1 MTDKEKI
8 QKLKPYDP
16 AKYETIDLDHLALF
30 AVSQLDEI
38 GVDLSF
44 ENASVAAYK
53 LFPKKFSLLGYPEYP
68 ATKRVHDCL
77 FRCTFKTKKW
87 LGGKTAQGYVITDRS
102 RIFIKE
108 AEILLSVPS
117 SKKTKAP
124 SQTRRK
130 EALLAEIVTS
140 PAYKKY
146 VKKQGESISRSEF
159 CYLLQGTLDSTRELL
174 KDNLLSLKKFSQEL
188 EREDISEFL
197 GWLEVRFKNWLLG
210 NSN

>member
-8 QKLKPYDP
+8 QKLKPFDLEKYDN
-16 AKYETIDLDHLALF
+16 IDLDHLVLY
-30 AVSQLDEI
+30 AVSQLDKLN
-38 GVDLSF
+38 VDLSF
-44 ENASVAAYK
+44 ENAAVAAYK

-102 RIFIKE
+102 KKFIQE
-108 AEILLSVPS
+108 AENLLSIPS
-117 SKKTKAP
+117 NKKKKAT

-130 EALLAEIVTS
+130 EMLLAEVVTS

-146 VKKQGESISRSEF
+146 INKQGETISRSEF
-159 CYLLQGTLDSTRELL
+159 CYLLQGTLDSDKELL
-174 KDNLLSLKKFSQEL
+174 KENLLSLKKFSKEL
-188 EREDISEFL
+188 EREDIIQFL
-197 GWLEVRFKNWLLG
+197 DWIEIRFKNWLFK
-210 NSN
+210 NTD